1 MIDSRRL
8 AVVLCTLA
16 AALVVLPTVASSE
29 EAGTPV
35 EAVNEP
41 AVGPY
46 PETHRWSPAQMTVT
60 VVGVVTLSNPTTV
73 AHGVEWVGG
82 PAKPTCEEGAGKV
95 PVGTTP
101 VASASKW
108 SGKCTL
114 SQPGTYT
121 FYCTVHGAAM
131 AGTITVN
138 GNGTTTPTTTTTT
151 PTATTTPTTPGEPP
165 SGSPLAG
172 SPSLRSSQRGGSVK
186 GSLDI
191 AQAGAGDRLEIDVFV
206 KSGSL
211 ARAKR
216 STPVRVGRFVRSS
229 VSAGRMPFVMKLDAR
244 ARSALKRHR
253 RLALTVKIALTPLY
267 GEPFTV
273 ARGVVEHA

>member
-1 MIDSRRL
+1 MRRRHL
-8 AVVLCTLA
+8 PA
-16 AALVVLPTVASSE
+16 AALLGLAVAVLPAVASSE

-46 PETHRWSPAQMTVT
+46 PETHRWSPAQTTVT
-60 VVGVVTLSNPTTV
+60 AVGVVTLSNPTTV

-101 VASASKW
+101 VASATKW
-108 SGKCTL
+108 SGKCTF

-138 GNGTTTPTTTTTT
+138 GNGTTPTTPTTTTPT
-151 PTATTTPTTPGEPP
+151 PTTTTPTTPGEGP

-191 AQAGAGDRLEIDVFV
+191 SQAGAGDRLEIDAFV
-206 KSGSL
+206 KSASL
-211 ARAKR
+211 SRAKR

-244 ARSALKRHR
+244 ARRALKRHR